1 MIKTLRK
8 LELFQELK
16 NETIESLGS
25 IGSIVS
31 YKKGI
36 HIFHDREK
44 VETVYIIVSG
54 KVSLYKISEN
64 AQKKIIFILGEG
76 KVIND
81 VMLDNL
87 PSSINCEVFEDAEI
101 LCFNKDKFIKVMES
115 DFELTKI
122 IINSLSKKVRRLY
135 RQIKNSTPKKVEKRV
150 AAKLLKLSKDYGIE
164 CEEGILINLK
174 ITITYL
180 SDMFGA
186 PRETISRALKT
197 LQQEKLIL
205 FKGRS
210 IIITNRNGLSEYF
223 KKQ

>member
-1 MIKTLRK
+1 MINKLKK
-8 LELFQELK
+8 LELFQDLK

-25 IGSIVS
+25 IGNIVS
-31 YKKGI
+31 YKKGS

-44 VETVYIIVSG
+44 VETVYIIING
-54 KVSLYKISEN
+54 KVALYKISEN
-64 AQKKIIFILGEG
+64 AQKKIIFILGES

-81 VMLDNL
+81 VILDDL

-101 LCFNKDKFIKVMES
+101 LCFNKDKFIKIMEK
-115 DFELTKI
+115 DFELTKL
-122 IINSLSKKVRRLY
+122 IINSLSKKVGRLY

-164 CEEGILINLK
+164 CKEGILIDLK

-205 FKGRS
+205 FKGKS

-223 KKQ
+223 KK